1 MDQVMCMHRSRQ
13 RIRQSYPPIYLTPT
27 VVVSMVQG
35 TQGARRVSTEVG
47 GRCRQSP
54 RRRAF
59 AFAYFRAAPPT
70 WCRVGAHRPLAGRL
84 RETSP
89 YVGGEPVSDLCLR
102 RATAYVRVGAAVPC
116 ASARRRVRTF
126 ATRAAGVCR
135 GKSRWGLVGLRVGEE
150 PRTPTIGELKRR
162 TVSLASHACAPRRAR
177 ARVLTA
183 CWKILLVSFEL
194 SLRDDFRYPDFS
206 DFRYPDF
213 SGSCR
218 ETYR

>member
-1 MDQVMCMHRSRQ
+1 MCMHRSRQ

-47 GRCRQSP
+47 GRCRREPEKARFRFRLLQSGGADVVP
-54 RRRAF
+54 RRRAPS
-59 AFAYFRAAPPT
+59 ARWPPPRNIT
-70 WCRVGAHRPLAGRL
+70 VRRRGTCL
-84 RETSP
+84 RS
-89 YVGGEPVSDLCLR
+89 CLR